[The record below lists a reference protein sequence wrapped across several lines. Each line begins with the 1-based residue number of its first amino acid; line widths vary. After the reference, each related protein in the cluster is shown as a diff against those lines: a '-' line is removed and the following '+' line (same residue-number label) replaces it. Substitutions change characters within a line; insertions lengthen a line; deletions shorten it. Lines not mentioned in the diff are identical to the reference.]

1 MNTANV
7 RGKMQRNESEV
18 TELIQLIELRTINEE
33 NYEQCFHLK
42 ASVENESFVDSVTY
56 SLAEAWVFYKDTRP
70 FAIYDDDKVIG
81 FVSMYVGEENYQ
93 IINFLIDDA
102 FQKKGLGT
110 KAAKTCI
117 QFLKHEYGAK
127 IVSVPVE
134 LKNMVAQRFWGKL
147 GFVFSDNVEDGYIFM
162 RLTL

>member
-1 MNTANV
+1 M
-7 RGKMQRNESEV
+7 
-18 TELIQLIELRTINEE
+18 IELRTINED
-33 NYEQCFHLK
+33 NFEQCLKLK

-110 KAAKTCI
+110 KAAKSCI
-117 QFLKHEYGAK
+117 HYLKNEYGAK
-127 IVSVPVE
+127 RVSVPVE
-134 LKNMVAQRFWGKL
+134 QKNIDAQRFWGKL
-147 GFVFSDNVEDGYIFM
+147 GFVFSDNIEDGYIFM
-162 RLTL
+162 RFKL

>member
-1 MNTANV
+1 M
-7 RGKMQRNESEV
+7 
-18 TELIQLIELRTINEE
+18 IELRTINED
-33 NYEQCFHLK
+33 NYEQCLNLK

-70 FAIYDDDKVIG
+70 FAIYDDNKMIG
-81 FVSMYVGEENYQ
+81 FVSMYVGEEHYQ

-110 KAAKTCI
+110 KAAKACI
-117 QFLKHEYGAK
+117 HFLKNEYGAG

-134 LKNMVAQRFWGKL
+134 LKNIAAKRFWGKL